1 MSFLEEVFPPVLIEL
16 KVGAS
21 EAITKLQAVN
31 SELKVMET
39 RALKAGGSLDLMT
52 KGSKYAGAALLG
64 LGGVAVTVGMLSVN
78 AYEKI
83 LKTQTNLQVAIKNTG
98 VSWKTAEPYV
108 KSHADSMLAL
118 GFTYEDTYAGL
129 SKMTAATG
137 SPAKALTSL
146 SAVADLARFKQISLL
161 DASNLLA
168 RASVGQARGLGDLG
182 LAIGKTIP
190 KGASFE
196 QILKIV
202 ESRVHGS
209 ADAFKNTLPGAIA
222 ITRAE
227 FQRIE
232 VQIGEALLPAI
243 EKTATWVREK
253 LLPAFTDF
261 FNFLMDHKG
270 LIETI
275 AVSLAA
281 VWAVPKVEA
290 AISAIGAMAAA
301 YGLLATSAS
310 AAAVAETA
318 AGAAGFTAA
327 DRAVL
332 DTIAGSGAAAAA
344 RRAAAGTAA
353 KTAAGAVG
361 VEGAAAAAGGS
372 MGAAVTA
379 AILLPIALIL
389 GKAVYDKVKSDQAMK
404 DLIAMQSLDLTSKN
418 AVMGPAPAQAT
429 SKPWYDI
436 IGKAKDWTMGG
447 ASNVYTP
454 PKPSNTTSKAA
465 AAAKTAGELP
475 STLAGKGIV
484 NYDTPKVKKPSIVQ
498 LKRQKAGGTPVQI
511 QSNLH
516 LDGKVIAKNTANHAQ
531 HGSTL
536 TAGKTK

>member
-21 EAITKLQAVN
+21 EAITKLRAVN
-31 SELKVMET
+31 GELKVMET

-64 LGGVAVTVGMLSVN
+64 LGGIAVAVGMTSVH
-78 AYEKI
+78 AYEKM
-83 LKTQTNLQVAIKNTG
+83 LKSQANLQIAVKNTG
-98 VSWKTAEPYV
+98 VAWKTASPYV
-108 KSHADSMLAL
+108 KSHADAMLAL
-118 GFTYEDTYAGL
+118 GFSYDDTYAGL

-243 EKTATWVREK
+243 EKAATWVREK
-253 LLPAFTDF
+253 LLPAFESF
-261 FNFLMDHKG
+261 FKFLMDHKG

-275 AVSLAA
+275 AVSLGAI
-281 VWAVPKVEA
+281 WAVPKVEA
-290 AISAIGAMAAA
+290 AIAAIGSMAAA
-301 YGLLATSAS
+301 YGLLAGAAS

-318 AGAAGFTAA
+318 AGVAGFTAG

-344 RRAAAGTAA
+344 RRSVAGTAA

-361 VEGAAAAAGGS
+361 VEGAAAAAAGS

-379 AILLPIALIL
+379 AILLPIALLL
-389 GKAVYDKVKSDQAMK
+389 GKAVYDKVKADNMTK
-404 DLIAMQSLDLTSKN
+404 DLIAMQKLDLTGKDV
-418 AVMGPAPAQAT
+418 VMGPAPAQAT

-436 IGKAKDWTMGG
+436 IGKAKDWTRGG
-447 ASNVYTP
+447 ASDVYTP
-454 PKPSNTTSKAA
+454 PKASNTTSKAA

-475 STLAGKGIV
+475 SSLAGKGIIT
-484 NYDTPKVKKPSIVQ
+484 YDTPKVKKPSIVQ

-511 QSNLH
+511 NNNLH
-516 LDGKVIAKNTANHAQ
+516 LDGSVIAKSTAHAAT
-531 HGSTL
+531 HGTPL
-536 TAGKTK
+536 KAAKKK

>member
-21 EAITKLQAVN
+21 EAIAKLREVN
-31 SELKVMET
+31 GELKTMEA

-64 LGGVAVTVGMLSVN
+64 LGGAAVTVGMLSVH

-83 LKTQTNLQVAIKNTG
+83 LKSQANLQVAIKNTG
-98 VSWKTAEPYV
+98 VAWKTASPYV
-108 KSHADSMLAL
+108 EEHANKMLSL

-137 SPAKALTSL
+137 SPAKALMSL
-146 SAVADLARFKQISLL
+146 SAVADIARFKQISLL

-202 ESRVHGS
+202 ESRVHGAS
-209 ADAFKNTLPGAIA
+209 DAFKKTLPGAIA
-222 ITRAE
+222 VTRAE

-243 EKTATWVREK
+243 EKTAIWVREK
-253 LLPAFTDF
+253 LLPAFSDF
-261 FNFLMDHKG
+261 VKFLLDHKG

-275 AVSLAA
+275 AISLAA

-353 KTAAGAVG
+353 KTVATGVG

-372 MGAAVTA
+372 MGAAATA
-379 AILLPIALIL
+379 AILLPIALLL
-389 GKAVYDKVKSDQAMK
+389 GKAVYDKVKADQMTK
-404 DLIAMQSLDLTSKN
+404 DLEAMQKLDLTGKP
-418 AVMGPAPAQAT
+418 AVMGPAPAKAT

-436 IGKAKDWTMGG
+436 IGKAKDWTRGG
-447 ASNVYTP
+447 VSDVYTP
-454 PKPSNTTSKAA
+454 PKPSNTTSKVA
-465 AAAKTAGELP
+465 AAAKESGELP
-475 STLAGKGIV
+475 STLAGKGITT
-484 NYDTPKVKKPSIVQ
+484 YDTPKVKKPSIAQ
-498 LKRQKAGGTPVQI
+498 LKRQKAGGTPVQVNN
-511 QSNLH
+511 NLH
-516 LDGKVIAKNTANHAQ
+516 LDGSVISKSVTHAATHGTPLKAAK
-531 HGSTL
+531 
-536 TAGKTK
+536 KK